1 MMPVHPHDA
10 LADPLLFRSVHP
22 QGRLPFDHPSSMQA
36 QGKSRQDRL
45 FASANRPF
53 LFGHG

>member
-1 MMPVHPHDA
+1 VYPHDA
-10 LADPLLFRSVHP
+10 LADPLLFGRGHP
-22 QGRLPFDHPSSMQA
+22 QGQLPFDHPSSMQA

-45 FASANRPF
+45 FASANPPF